1 MKETRKK
8 GVGKMIEEAN
18 VLRRGLRETATIV
31 LANML
36 GKEKRIKGCIGD
48 PNQNNK
54 LSFIRLKHQINHALQ
69 SSNTDKEVVS
79 EVIWSMH
86 SSLRLNNILEMKK
99 DLILL
104 KNLTSL

>member
-54 LSFIRLKHQINHALQ
+54 LSFIRLKYQINHALQ
-69 SSNTDKEVVS
+69 SGNTDKEVVS

-99 DLILL
+99 DLI
-104 KNLTSL
+104 